1 MKLSLLAFGVLILA
15 ASVHA
20 HRTSDAY
27 ALLPATNAGQIA
39 YIAAKTTANPC
50 KSPGGVGTI
59 TAGDPKV
66 FKGKGVDGADVIY
79 TTAKERDLYVALV
92 NAIIKV
98 KGHTLLEHAI
108 IRDFQQAAVHANE
121 DATKANAMRAIAG
134 CKSLMH
140 DATARLVMIQEPK
153 AATASSANGLKHPG
167 LSVLAAATL
176 VGLAHTAQQ
185 F

>member
-1 MKLSLLAFGVLILA
+1 MKLSLLAFGILTLA

-20 HRTSDAY
+20 HRASDPY
-27 ALLPATNAGQIA
+27 ALMPSDNEGQLA
-39 YIAAKTTANPC
+39 YVTAKATANPC
-50 KSPGGVGTI
+50 KTPGGIGTI
-59 TAGDPKV
+59 SAGDPKV
-66 FKGKGVDGADVIY
+66 FKGKGVEGVDVTY
-79 TTAKERDLYVALV
+79 TNAKELELYVVLV
-92 NAIIKV
+92 DAIAKG
-98 KGHTLLEHAI
+98 KGHTSLEIAV
-108 IRDFQQAAVHANE
+108 IRDFVSAAVHANE
-121 DATKANAMRAIAG
+121 ANAPAMQGVAG

>member
-1 MKLSLLAFGVLILA
+1 MKLSLLAFGILTLA

-20 HRTSDAY
+20 HRASDPY
-27 ALLPATNAGQIA
+27 ALMPSDNAGQLA

-66 FKGKGVDGADVIY
+66 FKGKGVDGADMTY
-79 TTAKERDLYVALV
+79 TAAKELDLYVALV
-92 NAIIKV
+92 NAIIKG
-98 KGHTLLEHAI
+98 KGHTLLEAAI

-121 DATKANAMRAIAG
+121 VDAKADAMQAVAG

-140 DATARLVMIQEPK
+140 DATARFVSIEQPK
-153 AATASSANGLKHPG
+153 TAASANGLKHPG

-176 VGLAHTAQQ
+176 MGLAHTAQQ

>member
-20 HRTSDAY
+20 HRASDVY
-27 ALLPATNAGQIA
+27 ALMPATNQGQID
-39 YIAAKTTANPC
+39 YITAKATANPC
-50 KSPGGVGTI
+50 KTPGGIGAI
-59 TAGDPKV
+59 SAGDPKV
-66 FKGKGVDGADVIY
+66 FKGKGVEGVDVEY
-79 TTAKERDLYVALV
+79 TAANELELYVALV
-92 NAIIKV
+92 NAIGKG
-98 KGHTLLEHAI
+98 KGHTSLEIAV
-108 IRDFQQAAVHANE
+108 IRDFLTAAVHANE
-121 DATKANAMRAIAG
+121 DATKANAMRAVPG

-140 DATARLVMIQEPK
+140 DATARLVLIQEPP
-153 AATASSANGLKHPG
+153 TTGSANGLKHPG

>member
-1 MKLSLLAFGVLILA
+1 MKLSLLAFGILTLA

-20 HRTSDAY
+20 HTASDAY

-39 YIAAKTTANPC
+39 YIAAKATANPC
-50 KSPGGVGTI
+50 KTPGGVGTI
-59 TAGDPKV
+59 AADDPKV
-66 FKGKGVDGADVIY
+66 FKGKGVDGADVTY
-79 TTAKERDLYVALV
+79 TAATELDLYVALV

-108 IRDFQQAAVHANE
+108 IRDFQQAVVHANE
-121 DATKANAMRAIAG
+121 VDATADAMQADAG

-140 DATARLVMIQEPK
+140 DATARFVSIEQPK
-153 AATASSANGLKHPG
+153 TAASANGLKHPG

-176 VGLAHTAQQ
+176 VGLAHTAKQ